1 MAESSVSR
9 LRAHV
14 RNVRTDIEKRG
25 ILVDEDIN
33 VALRKMLF
41 AGRKA
46 IEEGIEPKDSEGYLE
61 AATNVHK
68 VVREKQ
74 KAPGEGALPMLSY
87 KRFPRHKR
95 KVQSLNLKMK
105 KIKRPKKGLRKL
117 IHLANKK
124 ARSESE
130 FEYFLREIG
139 FLLR

>member
-1 MAESSVSR
+1 MSM

-25 ILVDEDIN
+25 ILIDEDIN

-46 IEEGIEPKDSEGYLE
+46 IEDGIEPKDSKEYLK

-68 VVREKQ
+68 VVREKE
-74 KAPGEGALPMLSY
+74 KAPEEGALPMLSY
-87 KRFPRHKR
+87 KRFPRQKR
-95 KVQSLNLKMK
+95 KVQSLNMKMK
-105 KIKRPKKGLRKL
+105 KMKRSKKGLKKL
-117 IHLANKK
+117 IHLANNK
-124 ARSESE
+124 AKSESE